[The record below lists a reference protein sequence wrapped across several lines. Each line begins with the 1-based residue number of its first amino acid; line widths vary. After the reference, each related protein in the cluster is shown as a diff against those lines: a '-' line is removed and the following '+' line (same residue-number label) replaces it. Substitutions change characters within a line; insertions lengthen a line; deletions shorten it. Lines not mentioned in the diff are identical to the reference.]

1 MVSLLKTFG
10 KGILYVIG
18 FPFFLA
24 ALLLFG
30 VIGLFAFLFQLI
42 KSIIYFFTGQKFFPE
57 LPEDKQ
63 LRLMREGPEEK
74 EEAEPEPDIV
84 TPVSEPKLQKETAQ
98 NVYPFVQEPIEEPV
112 PEEEIFRNIKSSSV
126 EEACFQEDSHDE
138 VELAEDEEEEQPD
151 LSSLLNDGSE
161 EEEDVSSVDSSLK
174 EIDEQ
179 DTSKEEEEE
188 TLLETSVEQEEE
200 EEFEELETY
209 VPGSSNYSN
218 DVLDDDD
225 TDDEGGVDIK
235 YDV

>member
-74 EEAEPEPDIV
+74 KEAEPEPDIV
-84 TPVSEPKLQKETAQ
+84 TPVSEPKQQKETAQ
-98 NVYPFVQEPIEEPV
+98 SVYPFAQEPIEEPV
-112 PEEEIFRNIKSSSV
+112 PEEEVFRNIKSSSV
-126 EEACFQEDSHDE
+126 EEACFQEDPHDE
-138 VELAEDEEEEQPD
+138 VELAEEEEDEQPD
-151 LSSLLNDGSE
+151 LSSLLNDDSE
-161 EEEDVSSVDSSLK
+161 EEEDISLDDSSIE

-179 DTSKEEEEE
+179 ETTEEEE

-225 TDDEGGVDIK
+225 DTDDEGGVDIK
-235 YDV
+235 YDL